1 MRQPFLQ
8 VMNQSSC
15 LHEILSGA
23 VTSETSFACFTRY
36 GTGSILICNEMKG
49 LSRMRQP
56 FLQVMNQSSCLHE
69 ILSGAVTSETSFAC
83 FTRCS

>member
-1 MRQPFLQ
+1 
-8 VMNQSSC
+8 MNQNW
-15 LHEILSGA
+15 
-23 VTSETSFACFTRY
+23 F
-36 GTGSILICNEMKG
+36 TGSILICNEMKG

>member
-1 MRQPFLQ
+1 
-8 VMNQSSC
+8 MNQNW
-15 LHEILSGA
+15 
-23 VTSETSFACFTRY
+23 F
-36 GTGSILICNEMKG
+36 TGSILICNEMKG

-56 FLQVMNQSSCLHE
+56 FLQVMTQSPCLHE